1 MEEKISNAIKFYLE
15 NEKDSTFRSEVEALV
30 KKNDEAELQD
40 RFYRNLEF
48 GTAGLRGVIG
58 GGTNRMNT
66 LVVKRATQGM
76 ATYLRKAFPK
86 EHAENLRVVIAHDCR
101 NYSSEFAKAAALIFV
116 ANGFTCYLFSD
127 LRTTPELSFAIRQL
141 KCHSGVVV
149 TASHNPREYNGYK
162 AYWSDGAQITPPHD
176 SGIIAEVNAV
186 TEVKEIS
193 EAEALKTGRL
203 KIIDSEID
211 EKFWAMVRS
220 KITRNEMIAKM
231 ANDVK
236 IVYTPLHGTG
246 ARDVE
251 KVLGELG
258 FEVITVPEQRNPD
271 GNFPTAAYPNP
282 EDPTALKMG
291 MELANKV
298 GADILMATDPDS
310 DRFACAVK
318 NKTGKMQIISGN
330 QMGALFADYI
340 ALTAKEF
347 NEFPKK
353 PVMIRSIV
361 SSSLMDE
368 AMADYGIRVIE
379 CLTGFKWICGEVEK
393 VIQKGE
399 ETYLFGFE
407 ESFGFNFGEEVRD
420 KDAISAVA
428 VCAEM
433 AIYWRTKGLSLFE
446 RLDQLYEKCAVFAD
460 KTISK
465 TFTGASGLKTMQEI
479 MQNLRNSNLTE
490 IAGLAVKKIRDIKA
504 QTEYS
509 PTEPQKTIALNL
521 PKSDVLQYFLE
532 GGTVVCVRPSGTEPK
547 IKTYIMHR
555 QALDSSD
562 LETAKKKAETKIAEI
577 EKAISEITQG

>member
-1 MEEKISNAIKFYLE
+1 MEEKISKAIKFYLE
-15 NEKDSTFRSEVEALV
+15 NEKDSTFRGEVEALV

-48 GTAGLRGVIG
+48 GTAGLRGIIG

-76 ATYLRKAFPK
+76 ATYVLKAFPK
-86 EHAENLRVVIAHDCR
+86 EPAENLRVVIAHDCR
-101 NYSSEFAKAAALIFV
+101 NYSKEFAKAAALIFV

-141 KCHSGVVV
+141 KCHTGVVV
-149 TASHNPREYNGYK
+149 TASHNPMEYNGYK
-162 AYWSDGAQITPPHD
+162 AYWADGAQITPPHD
-176 SGIIAEVNAV
+176 SGIINEVNAV

-193 EAEALKTGRL
+193 GSEALKTGRL

-211 EKFWAMVRS
+211 EKFWAMVQS
-220 KITRNEMIAKM
+220 KITRTEMIAKM
-231 ANDVK
+231 ADEVK

-258 FEVITVPEQRNPD
+258 FKVLTVPEQREPD
-271 GNFPTAAYPNP
+271 GNFPTASYPNP
-282 EDPTALKMG
+282 EDPAALKMG
-291 MELANKV
+291 MDLANKV
-298 GADILMATDPDS
+298 GADFLMATDPDS

-318 NKTGKMQIISGN
+318 NKNGKMQILSGN
-330 QMGALFADYI
+330 QTGALFADYI

-347 NEFPKK
+347 NKLPKK

-361 SSSLMDE
+361 SSRLVDKIV
-368 AMADYGIRVIE
+368 ADYGVRVIE
-379 CLTGFKWICGEVEK
+379 CLTGFKWICGVVEQI
-393 VIQKGE
+393 IQKGD
-399 ETYLFGFE
+399 ETYIFGFE

-433 AIYWRTKGLSLFE
+433 AIYWRTKGLSLFD
-446 RLDQLYEKCAVFAD
+446 RLDQLYEKYGVFAD

-465 TFTGASGLKTMQEI
+465 TFAGASGLKAMQGI
-479 MQNLRNSNLTE
+479 MESLRNSNLTE
-490 IAGLAVKKIRDIKA
+490 IAGLAVEKIRDIKT
-504 QTEYS
+504 QVEYS
-509 PTEPQKTIALNL
+509 PAEPKKTRAVNL

-547 IKTYIMHR
+547 IKTYIMHQ
-555 QALDSSD
+555 QALASEN
-562 LETAKKKAETKIAEI
+562 LEKTKKKAEAKVIEI
-577 EKAISEITQG
+577 EKAIAKIMQS